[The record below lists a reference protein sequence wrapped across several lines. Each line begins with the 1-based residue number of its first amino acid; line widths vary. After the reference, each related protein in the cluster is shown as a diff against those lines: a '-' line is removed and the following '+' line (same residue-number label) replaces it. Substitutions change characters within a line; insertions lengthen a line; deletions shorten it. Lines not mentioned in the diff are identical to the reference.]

1 MKTIFICSVLTF
13 LTVCNTYS
21 QEKHYEFNRLN
32 TRKQTLKGQST
43 SEIYSVSY
51 VKTKGSLN
59 PEYTKLKS
67 ELEKVIADSI
77 SKTANYFKALD
88 KFNDLSTIKNKV
100 IAFNNSSKSFRNKVT
115 LLKEAQI
122 LASNYHIKDLFYSDK
137 HINKDMK
144 AGFLLLSLNPENMK
158 VHLNKVLL
166 KLDNKI
172 KVPEKPTYESIVAL
186 REKLSR
192 TKKIKDIKNLKN
204 KKGYT
209 LQNSIVPPEEITGN
223 YSVVG
228 EYFVLSKPTNRF
240 LKDQLISKKT
250 VLSLHITKAKL
261 YTKEERVLIQNKRTK
276 EMYLVDTS
284 FLNGFSIKS

>member
-1 MKTIFICSVLTF
+1 MKTLFIWSALIF

-43 SEIYSVSY
+43 SEIYDVSY
-51 VKTKGSLN
+51 IKTEGSLN

-67 ELEKVIADSI
+67 ELEKVMADSI
-77 SKTANYFKALD
+77 SKAADYYKTLD
-88 KFNDLSTIKNKV
+88 RFNDISTIKSKV
-100 IAFNNSSKSFRNKVT
+100 VAFNSSSKSFRNKVT

-122 LASNYHIKDLFYSDK
+122 LASKHHIKDLFYSDSY
-137 HINKDMK
+137 INKEMK

-158 VHLNKVLL
+158 AHLNKVLL

-172 KVPEKPTYESIVAL
+172 KVPEKPTYESIATL
-186 REKLSR
+186 RETLSN

-209 LQNSIVPPEEITGN
+209 LQNNIVPPEEITGDF
-223 YSVVG
+223 SVVG

-250 VLSLHITKAKL
+250 VLNLRIAKEKL

-276 EMYLVDTS
+276 EMYLVDNN
-284 FLNGFSIKS
+284 FLNGFSVKS